1 MELAGKIV
9 VNIQIVDGTTG
20 RTKLLTMHETE
31 PRRTIT
37 FDAWSMLGRLRTLI
51 ATYVSTVL
59 FSEVTLIESTIYES
73 CPT

>member
-1 MELAGKIV
+1 MKLAGKIV
-9 VNIQIVDGTTG
+9 VNVQIVDGATG

-37 FDAWSMLGRLRTLI
+37 FDAWSMLGRMRTLI

-59 FSEVTLIESTIYES
+59 FAELMLIQSTIYES